1 MNLGIGDTTLIPF
14 IGDDIFNRSMRLL
27 ARHKGFSL
35 NQRGLWV
42 GATRDP
48 QTGEKLDEGSLVAS
62 RTEEEIFKV
71 LGVPW
76 QLPPER
82 ARS

>member
-1 MNLGIGDTTLIPF
+1 MALTCFST
-14 IGDDIFNRSMRLL
+14 GDDIFNRSMRLL

-35 NQRGLWV
+35 NQRGLWA
-42 GATRDP
+42 GITRDP
-48 QTGEKLDEGSLVAS
+48 KTKTKLTEGTLVAS
-62 RTEEEIFKV
+62 KTEEEIFEI

-76 QLPPER
+76 QYPHQR